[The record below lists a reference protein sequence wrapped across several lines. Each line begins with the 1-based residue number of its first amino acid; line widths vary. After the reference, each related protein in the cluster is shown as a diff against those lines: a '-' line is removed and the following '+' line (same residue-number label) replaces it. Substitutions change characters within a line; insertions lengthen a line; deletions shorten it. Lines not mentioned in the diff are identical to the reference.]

1 VDLQVDAD
9 VSEKHADSIFRG
21 SSDKIGKQR
30 AYIGLEEIGLREEA
44 NQREGILNRMCPE
57 SSLLVH
63 FPYSLPLHGSLPS
76 VLALHV
82 LYKPTTSLLCHFMR

>member
-30 AYIGLEEIGLREEA
+30 AYIGLEEIGLREKA
-44 NQREGILNRMCPE
+44 NQREEILNRMCPE

-63 FPYSLPLHGSLPS
+63 IPFPYSLPLLP
-76 VLALHV
+76 
-82 LYKPTTSLLCHFMR
+82 SLLCHFRR